1 MKFIQIISCLLLVTQ
16 LFGQKQTEQLAIFG
30 DGTSYPSI
38 DLNDFIE
45 ISKHKVS
52 VKEHFGFFRFKEK
65 KYERCNTIKI
75 IQLLKTD
82 SSTVMQGDLCGC
94 KFIMKLNQKVGLQ
107 YRSSKL
113 PFFNLVDK
121 ITLSIQ
127 LSDPTYNSI
136 KIKLNAP
143 VDEAIFGLG
152 QQHSHV
158 NLKGRKTAI
167 WVQEQGIGAG
177 DQPISSIANVK
188 HAGGSPM
195 HSYAP
200 SPFYISTAGYSLLL
214 DKSSRS
220 SFDFRNPK
228 QHCIEVWDD
237 ELTLEFAQQRSCM
250 GCNRSENPLTLLT
263 AHAKRNG
270 FHRRLPDWAFGSILG
285 LQGGNKL
292 VQEKL
297 DKVLDKGADVSAIWI
312 QDWVGRNRTYVGDQL
327 RWSWEPDSNR
337 YPKLKNFIQQQ
348 NKRGIAVLGYINPM
362 MINEGA
368 LFEEAAAKGYF
379 VKNMR
384 SELYLIEM
392 TGFKVGLFDLTNPEA
407 RIWIKD
413 LIKKNL
419 IGNGFEGWM
428 ADFGEA
434 LPWDAKLFS
443 GISAQ
448 EYHNLY
454 PVEWA
459 KLNREAIEETGNEGK
474 IAFFSRSAFLGSAAQ
489 SSFFWAGDQMTSWQR
504 HDGLPSVVPALL
516 SSGMSGMQ
524 VNHADVGGFAG
535 FWKVGG
541 LFKMVR
547 SKKLLKRHIEL
558 GAFSPIFRTHEGII
572 PDKNTQVYDD
582 GLSAFYAAF
591 SNMRKE
597 LYPYLRAVEKEAI
610 EFGYPMLRHLYLHY
624 PKDKNCRNIHRQ
636 FMLGRDM
643 IVCPQTKKYGKSLKI
658 YLPEGNWR
666 HYFNGEIY
674 SGGRYYR
681 VSTELGMPAVF
692 LED

>member
-1 MKFIQIISCLLLVTQ
+1 MRFIQIISFLLIITQ
-16 LFGQKQTEQLAIFG
+16 LLGQKQTEQLAIFG
-30 DGTSYPSI
+30 DCMSYPSL
-38 DLNDFIE
+38 DLNNFIE
-45 ISKHKVS
+45 ISKHKIS

-65 KYERCNTIKI
+65 KYERCNKIKI
-75 IQLLKTD
+75 LHHLKTNTN
-82 SSTVMQGDLCGC
+82 TVLQGDLCGC
-94 KFIMKLNQKVGLQ
+94 SFVMKLTQSG
-107 YRSSKL
+107 
-113 PFFNLVDK
+113 DK
-121 ITLSIQ
+121 STLSIK
-127 LSDPTYNSI
+127 LSEPSYNRI
-136 KIKLNAP
+136 RIKLSA
-143 VDEAIFGLG
+143 VADESIFGLG
-152 QQHSHV
+152 QQHSYV
-158 NLKGRKTAI
+158 NLKGRKTAV

-200 SPFYISTAGYSLLL
+200 SPFYISSNGYSLLL

-220 SFDFRNPK
+220 IFDFRNPNEY
-228 QHCIEVWDD
+228 CIEVWDD
-237 ELTLEFAQQRSCM
+237 ELSLEFVRSD
-250 GCNRSENPLTLLT
+250 NPLKLLT
-263 AHAKRNG
+263 AHAQRNG
-270 FHRRLPDWAFGSILG
+270 FHNRLPDWAFGSILG
-285 LQGGNKL
+285 LQGGNKI

-297 DKVLDKGADVSAIWI
+297 DKILDKGSMVSAIWI

-327 RWSWEPDSNR
+327 RWYWEADSSR
-337 YPKLKNFIQQQ
+337 YPNLKKFISEQ
-348 NKRGIAVLGYINPM
+348 NARGIAVLGYINPM

-384 SELYLIEM
+384 SELYLVEM
-392 TGFKVGLFDLTNPEA
+392 TGFKVGLFDLTNPAA
-407 RIWIKD
+407 RTWIKN

-434 LPWDAKLFS
+434 LPWDAKLYA
-443 GISAQ
+443 GVSAQ
-448 EYHNLY
+448 EFHNLY

-459 KLNREAIEETGNEGK
+459 KLNREAIAESGMEGK

-541 LFKMVR
+541 IFKMTR

-572 PDKNTQVYDD
+572 PYKNAQVYDD
-582 GLSAFYAAF
+582 EVSAFYAAF

-610 EFGYPMLRHLYLHY
+610 EFAYPMIRHLYLHY
-624 PKDKNCRNIHRQ
+624 PNDKNCRNLHRQ
-636 FMLGRDM
+636 FMLGSEI
-643 IVCPQTKKYGKSLKI
+643 IVCPQVKKFAKSLKV
-658 YLPEGNWR
+658 YLPEGNWK
-666 HYFNGEIY
+666 HFFTGKIY
-674 SGGRYYR
+674 SGGGFYNLK
-681 VSTELGMPAVF
+681 TKLGSPAVF
-692 LED
+692 VSERMKG

>member
-16 LFGQKQTEQLAIFG
+16 LFGQKQTEQLSIFS
-30 DGTSYPSI
+30 DGISYPSI

-52 VKEHFGFFRFKEK
+52 VEEHFGFFRFKEK
-65 KYERCNTIKI
+65 KFERCNTIKI

-94 KFIMKLNQKVGLQ
+94 KFIMKLIPKG
-107 YRSSKL
+107 
-113 PFFNLVDK
+113 DK
-121 ITLSIQ
+121 TTLSIQ
-127 LSDPTYNSI
+127 LSEPTYNRI
-136 KIKLNAP
+136 RIKLNAP
-143 VDEAIFGLG
+143 ADEAIFGLG

-177 DQPISSIANVK
+177 DQPISSIANIK

-195 HSYAP
+195 HTYAP

-214 DKSSRS
+214 EKSIRS
-220 SFDFRNPK
+220 IFDFRNPK
-228 QHCIEVWDD
+228 QHLIEVWDD
-237 ELTLEFAQQRSCM
+237 EITLEFV
-250 GCNRSENPLTLLT
+250 RSENPLQLLT
-263 AHAKRNG
+263 AHAEKNG
-270 FHRRLPDWAFGSILG
+270 FHRRLPDWVFGSILG
-285 LQGGNKL
+285 LQGGNKI

-297 DKVLDKGADVSAIWI
+297 DKVLDKGAAVSAIWI

-337 YPKLKNFIQQQ
+337 YPKLKNFIQEQ
-348 NKRGIAVLGYINPM
+348 NTRGIAVLGYINPM

-407 RIWIKD
+407 KIWIKD

-504 HDGLPSVVPALL
+504 HDGLPSLVPALL

-541 LFKMVR
+541 LFRMVR

-572 PDKNTQVYDD
+572 PDKNVQVYND

-610 EFGYPMLRHLYLHY
+610 EFGYPMVRHLYLHY
-624 PKDKNCRNIHRQ
+624 PKDKNCRNLHRQ

-643 IVCPQTKKYGKSLKI
+643 IVCPQTKKFGKRLKI
-658 YLPEGNWR
+658 YLPEGSWR
-666 HYFNGEIY
+666 HYFNGEIF

-692 LED
+692 LKD

>member
-1 MKFIQIISCLLLVTQ
+1 MKLIQIISCLLLGTQ
-16 LFGQKQTEQLAIFG
+16 LFGQKQTEQLPIFG

-65 KYERCNTIKI
+65 KIERCNKVQIIK
-75 IQLLKTD
+75 LLKTD
-82 SSTVMQGDLCGC
+82 SSIVLQGDLCGC
-94 KFIMKLNQKVGLQ
+94 KFIMKL
-107 YRSSKL
+107 L
-113 PFFNLVDK
+113 PKGNK
-121 ITLSIQ
+121 STLSIQ
-127 LSDPTYNSI
+127 LSEPTYNRI
-136 KIKLNAP
+136 RIKLKSTA
-143 VDEAIFGLG
+143 DEAIFGLG

-177 DQPISSIANVK
+177 DQPISSIANIK

-195 HSYAP
+195 HTYAP

-228 QHCIEVWDD
+228 QNCIEVWDD
-237 ELTLEFAQQRSCM
+237 ELTLEFVRA
-250 GCNRSENPLTLLT
+250 ENPLQLLT
-263 AHAKRNG
+263 AHAERNG
-270 FHRRLPDWAFGSILG
+270 LHRRLPDWALGSILG

-297 DKVLDKGADVSAIWI
+297 DKVLDKGANVSAIWI
-312 QDWVGRNRTYVGDQL
+312 QDWVGRKRTYVGDQL

-337 YPKLKNFIQQQ
+337 YHNLKNFIQEQ
-348 NKRGIAVLGYINPM
+348 NTSGIAVLGYINPM

-454 PVEWA
+454 PVDWA

-474 IAFFSRSAFLGSAAQ
+474 IAFFSRSAFLGSGAQ

-572 PDKNTQVYDD
+572 PDKNAQVYDD
-582 GLSAFYAAF
+582 QLSAFYAAF
-591 SNMRKE
+591 SNIRKE

-624 PKDKNCRNIHRQ
+624 PKDKNCLNLHRQ

-643 IVCPQTKKYGKSLKI
+643 IVCPRVKKFGKSLKV
-658 YLPEGNWR
+658 YLPVGNWK
-666 HYFNGEIY
+666 HFYTKQIYIGPGYFKVE
-674 SGGRYYR
+674 S
-681 VSTELGMPAVF
+681 SLGQPAVF
-692 LED
+692 MKE